1 MVPPELIAIKK
12 IIYRTKEFNE
22 TKTRNLCKYYYYFL
36 STQLKFNSHGSV
48 TTAICI
54 QYSAAI
60 IVQDHLSVA
69 IIRAINIGHEL
80 QIIRTINKYCNLP
93 YRPRDNTTATTRATT
108 VTIT

>member
-1 MVPPELIAIKK
+1 MVSPELMAIKK
-12 IIYRTKEFNE
+12 LIYRTKEFNE
-22 TKTRNLCKYYYYFL
+22 TETRNLCKYYYYFL
-36 STQLKFNSHGSV
+36 STQLKFNSHDRV

-54 QYSAAI
+54 EYSTAI

-93 YRPRDNTTATTRATT
+93 NRPRDNTTATT